1 MRHSFV
7 RGDIRTDFNLIDGD
21 LVVNRVQDVETIIER
36 NKYLQGERQKRAG
49 TFHHIGTIPNII
61 LEDWMKKSGENILAM
76 SNEEFGLFI
85 KRKLRDPDNA
95 AFRTTNLRI

>member
-1 MRHSFV
+1 LSDV
-7 RGDIRTDFNLIDGD
+7 LTDYHLIDGN

-36 NKYLQGERQKRAG
+36 NKYLQGERQKFAG
-49 TFHHIGTIPNII
+49 TFHHIGCVPNVI
-61 LEDWMKKSGENILAM
+61 LEKWMNESGENILAM
-76 SNEEFGLFI
+76 SSEEFGQFV